1 MQELINRVEGLPPPE
16 PTFTDELATH
26 LDTQAHPL
34 PHPDRYEHGY
44 IGNDPVMLTTVDG
57 KKYTIDEWCRIHAA
71 REPERHPGPITM
83 EERGSWNW
91 GAITGAV
98 LLLAFWAGVTYPT
111 WSRWIK

>member
-34 PHPDRYEHGY
+34 PHPERYDLGHAKFSTFSMPAMLQHAGRADRH
-44 IGNDPVMLTTVDG
+44 DT
-57 KKYTIDEWCRIHAA
+57 K
-71 REPERHPGPITM
+71 HPGPITM

-111 WSRWIK
+111 WSGWIK